1 MDESVLLC
9 SPYLKGRQCWLHN
22 QLENTY
28 SQLSDSYHDHY
39 RGELVNYNDTVL
51 LIAGAQTR
59 DVDLLENTSSWRM
72 INEVPAKMKSFG
84 AVNLNGFIYIFGGEN
99 VTTKVCM
106 YNHIEWITLPQK
118 LNRGRYR
125 HSSIVQN
132 DFIIHSGGNGNF
144 FMEIWEL
151 KNFDENGIPTFNIY
165 DSITNLQGWHSY
177 PYVFPME
184 LL

>member
-28 SQLSDSYHDHY
+28 SRLADSYHDHY

-59 DVDLLENTSSWRM
+59 DVDILENASSWKM

-84 AVNLNGFIYIFGGEN
+84 AVNLNGFIYIFGKFEPEIQPKVKPEVKPKIHEKPCIFRWGE
-99 VTTKVCM
+99 C
-106 YNHIEWITLPQK
+106 
-118 LNRGRYR
+118 
-125 HSSIVQN
+125 N
-132 DFIIHSGGNGNF
+132 DESMH
-144 FMEIWEL
+144 
-151 KNFDENGIPTFNIY
+151 
-165 DSITNLQGWHSY
+165 
-177 PYVFPME
+177 V
-184 LL
+184 